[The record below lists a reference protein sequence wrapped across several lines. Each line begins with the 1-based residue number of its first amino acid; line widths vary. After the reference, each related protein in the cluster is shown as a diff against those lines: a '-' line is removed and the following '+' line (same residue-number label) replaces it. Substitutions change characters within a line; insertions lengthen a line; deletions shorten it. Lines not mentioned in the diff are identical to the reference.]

1 MNALVKLA
9 ENRKTASPRRLK
21 LTLNDGS
28 RLTKDA
34 ATAIRNC
41 RIVGNR
47 IYCGGY
53 TGRDRWTKSYSYQP
67 YLTAILD
74 RLGYK
79 YTVGN
84 DAPRGGVTGDYLK
97 VSKKAISAIESL
109 LNNF

>member
-9 ENRKTASPRRLK
+9 ENRKTASRYRLK

-34 ATAIRNC
+34 ANAVRNC
-41 RIVGNR
+41 RISGNK
-47 IYCGGY
+47 IYVGGY
-53 TGRDRWTKSYSYQP
+53 AGRGRWTKSYSYQA
-67 YLTAILD
+67 YLVAILD

-79 YTVGN
+79 YTTGN

-97 VSKKAISAIESL
+97 VSQRAVSAIESL
-109 LNNF
+109 R